1 MFRTIEAVLET
12 NGNVRL
18 LETVELSSARRVLV
32 TILNDE
38 AQPERPVE
46 KSRWARVAEYFA
58 SDEAGHLDGKSDLVK
73 EYVRDFR
80 DGFQLKS

>member
-1 MFRTIEAVLET
+1 MLRTVEAILET

-18 LETVELSSARRVLV
+18 LEAVELSSARRVLV

-38 AQPERPVE
+38 AESERLVE
-46 KSRWARVAEYFA
+46 KSRWARAAEYFA

-80 DGFQLKS
+80 DGFQL